1 MNAGREP
8 ANGQVVIG
16 LNAVIVAIIEEQ
28 PKVLI
33 VQHTPETLTAQHE
46 TLTDRAL
53 PHDDRHEAL
62 PFGPFYP
69 LKHRTLESGLRSW
82 VEDQTDRGI
91 GYVEQLYTFGNEGRD
106 PREEAGGPRLVSV
119 GYLALVQD
127 TAPTAIETAVWHDW
141 YRYFPWEDWRHGT
154 PALLE
159 SDIIPALRQ
168 WIEKS
173 ESTEQRQDKY
183 ERTCI
188 TFGLDD
194 TPWNDELVLE
204 RYELLYEAN
213 LVTETRDLITDPDNI
228 NLGYIEHR
236 GTAMALDHRRI
247 LATAIGR
254 LRGKIKYRP
263 VVFELMPP
271 TFTLLQLQKVVEALS
286 GSRLHKQNFR
296 RLIEKKGLVEATGK
310 IESQTGGRPASQ
322 FRFRREVLMERQ
334 ALGVRQI

>member
-1 MNAGREP
+1 MNASTEP
-8 ANGQVVIG
+8 TNGQVIIG

-28 PKVLI
+28 PKVLV
-33 VQHTPETLTAQHE
+33 VQHTSETLTAQHE
-46 TLTDRAL
+46 TLTERTAL
-53 PHDDRHEAL
+53 PHDNRHEAL

-69 LKHRTLESGLRSW
+69 LKHRTLEAGLRSW
-82 VEDQTDRGI
+82 VEEQTDHDI

-106 PREEAGGPRLVSV
+106 PREEAGGARLVSV

-127 TAPTAIETAVWHDW
+127 TGPTAIENAVWQDW
-141 YRYFPWEDWRHGT
+141 YRFFPWEDWRDGT
-154 PALLE
+154 PTILE
-159 SDIIPALRQ
+159 SDIIPALRK
-168 WIEKS
+168 WIEDAQNND
-173 ESTEQRQDKY
+173 EQKDRY

-204 RYELLYEAN
+204 RYELLYEAS
-213 LVTETRDLITDPDNI
+213 LVAERQDSLSEGEISD
-228 NLGYIEHR
+228 HR

-286 GSRLHKQNFR
+286 GSLVHKQNFR

-310 IESQTGGRPASQ
+310 IESQTGGRPANQ

-334 ALGVRQI
+334 ALGVRQN

>member
-1 MNAGREP
+1 MNVGGAPE
-8 ANGQVVIG
+8 NGQVVIG

-28 PKVLI
+28 PKVLV

-82 VEDQTDRGI
+82 VEEQTNHEI
-91 GYVEQLYTFGNEGRD
+91 GYVEQLYTFGNAGRD
-106 PREEAGGPRLVSV
+106 PREGAGGPRVVSV

-127 TAPTAIETAVWHDW
+127 TGPTAIENAIWHNW
-141 YRYFPWEDWRHGT
+141 YHYFPWEDWRDGT
-154 PALLE
+154 PRILE
-159 SDIIPALRQ
+159 KNIIPALRT
-168 WIEKS
+168 WIAGS
-173 ESTEQRQDKY
+173 ETREQREERY
-183 ERTCI
+183 ERACI
-188 TFGLDD
+188 TFGLDE
-194 TPWNDELVLE
+194 TPWSDELVLE

-213 LVTETRDLITDPDNI
+213 LVKESQDGKSKPLPVD
-228 NLGYIEHR
+228 YR
-236 GTAMALDHRRI
+236 GTPMALDHRRI

-271 TFTLLQLQKVVEALS
+271 TFTLLQLQRVVEALS
-286 GSRLHKQNFR
+286 GTRLHKQNFR
-296 RLIEKKGLVEATGK
+296 RLIEKKGLVEDTGK

-334 ALGVRQI
+334 ALGVRHN

>member
-1 MNAGREP
+1 MNASTEP

-28 PKVLI
+28 PKVLV
-33 VQHTPETLTAQHE
+33 VQHTSETLTAQHE
-46 TLTDRAL
+46 TLTERTAL
-53 PHDDRHEAL
+53 PHDNRAHDNRHEAL

-82 VEDQTDRGI
+82 VEEQTDHEI

-106 PREEAGGPRLVSV
+106 PREEAAGARLVSV

-127 TAPTAIETAVWHDW
+127 TAPTAIENAVWQDW
-141 YRYFPWEDWRHGT
+141 YRFFPWEDWRDGPPT
-154 PALLE
+154 ILE
-159 SDIIPALRQ
+159 SNIIPALRK
-168 WIEKS
+168 WIEQA
-173 ESTEQRQDKY
+173 ENNIEQKDRY

-204 RYELLYEAN
+204 RYELLYEAS
-213 LVTETRDLITDPDNI
+213 LVAERQDSLDEVDISNQ
-228 NLGYIEHR
+228 H

-286 GSRLHKQNFR
+286 GSLLHKQNFR

-310 IESQTGGRPASQ
+310 IETQTGGRPANQ

-334 ALGVRQI
+334 TLGI

>member
-1 MNAGREP
+1 MNAGGAPE
-8 ANGQVVIG
+8 NGQVVIG

-82 VEDQTDRGI
+82 VEEQTNHEI

-119 GYLALVQD
+119 SYVALVQD
-127 TAPTAIETAVWHDW
+127 TAPTAIETAIWHDW
-141 YRYFPWEDWRHGT
+141 YRYFPWEDWREDT

-168 WIEKS
+168 WIET
-173 ESTEQRQDKY
+173 STDPAQRQDRY

-213 LVTETRDLITDPDNI
+213 LVAEAQDHITDPVQIDF
-228 NLGYIEHR
+228 R

-322 FRFRREVLMERQ
+322 FRFRREVLMEKQ
-334 ALGVRQI
+334 ALGVRQN